1 MEERKDYASLFDM
14 GAASKKVAYLIG
26 VYVAVFLHPW
36 IKYSLCLML
45 KGY

>member
-1 MEERKDYASLFDM
+1 MEERKENAALFDM
-14 GAASKKVAYLIG
+14 GAASKKLLYLIG
-26 VYVAVFLHPW
+26 YVAVFLHPW